1 MFSCDVDNNEIVGEF
16 MNKTLLFYRNQRKN
30 NALRAR
36 SSYILQIKFQ
46 PHTEIWSIVASP
58 QNLCTAELYHDFST
72 RSIAY
77 ACHEP

>member
-36 SSYILQIKFQ
+36 SSYIYCK
-46 PHTEIWSIVASP
+46 
-58 QNLCTAELYHDFST
+58 
-72 RSIAY
+72 
-77 ACHEP
+77 